1 MIEKKNITD
10 GIIFEENESSPNKIV
25 FNFRS
30 WVNIIIGLIIK
41 YTDKSKQEA
50 EDLVFQS
57 PIICGALNNYM
68 SVALRSHETEYHWA
82 MTIVYGERYWDK
94 NISVEEPQD
103 YFEWENEYRL
113 KNNLAKESFEFFDG
127 SE

>member
-1 MIEKKNITD
+1 MIEKKCIVD
-10 GIIFEENESSPNKIV
+10 GIVFEENGSSTNKLV

-30 WVNIIIGLIIK
+30 WVAVIIGLVVK
-41 YTDKSKQEA
+41 CTDKSKQEA
-50 EDLVFQS
+50 EDLVFHS

-82 MTIVYGERYWDK
+82 MTIAYGDRYWDK
-94 NISVEEPQD
+94 NISAEEPDD
-103 YFEWENEYRL
+103 YFEWESEYRE
-113 KNNLAKESFEFFDG
+113 KNGLAKESFEFIDG